1 MLLLKKLLPAVA
13 ALCLLALS
21 VGTAL
26 AHEPRDIEDYNLVV
40 GFLHEPA
47 FEGMLNGVYL
57 NVTKVAEHGHGDQ
70 TAAAAPSEGSG
81 SSSGHHGSTE
91 PGTIESEV
99 PISIYFTTEVDDKG
113 SVDIQITTE
122 GWLWTPDN
130 VDGEH
135 VPGEGHAHIYV
146 DGVKIDR
153 VYGPSYYLEGL
164 EPGERQVRI
173 SLNSNSHDEL
183 TYGGKAVEATSL
195 VTIPETA
202 HQAMQMKSEDTAEA
216 EAEAGHSHGA
226 EMITGVTG
234 LEQTILV
241 EVTHVPSGAKR
252 NMSLHAFDEPG
263 KYKADF
269 IPTASGQYVFHF
281 IGTIEGKPIDE
292 RFESGV
298 GTFDDVQPATAIQFP
313 ETAAS
318 TRELESAVRGAL
330 ESARQAQDTA
340 LALDAAANSAQSSA
354 STATTLAI
362 VGMALGALGI
372 VVGGIGITAALRRKN

>member
-1 MLLLKKLLPAVA
+1 MLKKTLPPLA
-13 ALCLLALS
+13 ALCLLALTL
-21 VGTAL
+21 GTAM

-57 NVTKVAEHGHGDQ
+57 NVTKVAEHAHG
-70 TAAAAPSEGSG
+70 E
-81 SSSGHHGSTE
+81 SSSDHHATAE
-91 PGTIESEV
+91 DYGTIESEV
-99 PISIYFTTEVDDKG
+99 PTNISFTTEVDDHG
-113 SVDIQITTE
+113 GVDIQITTE

-153 VYGPSYYLEGL
+153 VYGPSYHLEGL
-164 EPGERQVRI
+164 EPGERQVRV
-173 SLNSNSHDEL
+173 SLHSNSHDEL
-183 TYGGKAVEATSL
+183 TYGGDAIEAVSI
-195 VTIPETA
+195 VTIPETHHHAA
-202 HQAMQMKSEDTAEA
+202 HTESEDAA

-226 EMITGVTG
+226 ELITGVTG

-241 EVTHVPSGAKR
+241 EVTHVPSGATR
-252 NMSLHAFDEPG
+252 IMSLHAFDEPG

-281 IGTIEGKPIDE
+281 SGTIEGKQIDE

-313 ETAAS
+313 ESAAS
-318 TRELESAVRGAL
+318 TRELESAMRGAL

-340 LALDAAANSAQSSA
+340 LALDAAANSAKDSA

-362 VGMALGALGI
+362 VGMALGA
-372 VVGGIGITAALRRKN
+372 IGIAVGAIGTVVALRRRN

>member
-1 MLLLKKLLPAVA
+1 MLKKLLPPLA
-13 ALCLLALS
+13 ALCLLALTL
-21 VGTAL
+21 GTAM

-40 GFLHEPA
+40 GFLNEPA

-57 NVTKVAEHGHGDQ
+57 SVTKVAEHEHEHEHGEPSDSSADHHA
-70 TAAAAPSEGSG
+70 TA
-81 SSSGHHGSTE
+81 

-99 PISIYFTTEVDDKG
+99 PISISFTTEVDDKG
-113 SVDIQITTE
+113 GVDIQITTE

-146 DGVKIDR
+146 DDVKIGR
-153 VYGPSYYLEGL
+153 IYGPTYYLEGI
-164 EPGERQVRI
+164 EPGEREVRI

-183 TYGGKAVEATSL
+183 TYDGDAVEAISM
-195 VTIPETA
+195 VTIPETD
-202 HQAMQMKSEDTAEA
+202 HHAMQMESEDTADPEA
-216 EAEAGHSHGA
+216 AHSHG
-226 EMITGVTG
+226 EELITGVTG
-234 LEQTILV
+234 LEQTIIV
-241 EVTHVPSGAKR
+241 EVTHVPSGTKR
-252 NMSLHAFDEPG
+252 NMSLQAFDEPG

-281 IGTIEGKPIDE
+281 FGTIEGKQIDE

-298 GTFDDVQPATAIQFP
+298 GKFDDVQPATAIQFP

-318 TRELESAVRGAL
+318 TRELESALRGAL

-340 LALDAAANSAQSSA
+340 LALDAAADSAQSSA

-362 VGMALGALGI
+362 VGMALGAIGI
-372 VVGGIGITAALRRKN
+372 VVGGIGITAALRRKS

>member
-1 MLLLKKLLPAVA
+1 MRRSLLLKKVLPPLA
-13 ALCLLALS
+13 ALCLLALTL
-21 VGTAL
+21 GTAL

-47 FEGMLNGVYL
+47 FEGTLNGVYL

-70 TAAAAPSEGSG
+70 AAA
-81 SSSGHHGSTE
+81 
-91 PGTIESEV
+91 
-99 PISIYFTTEVDDKG
+99 
-113 SVDIQITTE
+113 
-122 GWLWTPDN
+122 
-130 VDGEH
+130 
-135 VPGEGHAHIYV
+135 
-146 DGVKIDR
+146 
-153 VYGPSYYLEGL
+153 
-164 EPGERQVRI
+164 
-173 SLNSNSHDEL
+173 
-183 TYGGKAVEATSL
+183 
-195 VTIPETA
+195 
-202 HQAMQMKSEDTAEA
+202 A

-241 EVTHVPSGAKR
+241 EVTHVPSGSKR

-281 IGTIEGKPIDE
+281 IGTIEGKRIDE

-362 VGMALGALGI
+362 VGMALGAIGI

>member
-1 MLLLKKLLPAVA
+1 LKKLLPASIA
-13 ALCLLALS
+13 AFIILILTLALS
-21 VGTAL
+21 LGTAL

-57 NVTKVAEHGHGDQ
+57 SVTKVAAHGHGEPSSHQ
-70 TAAAAPSEGSG
+70 HAAAEDY
-81 SSSGHHGSTE
+81 
-91 PGTIESEV
+91 GTIESEV
-99 PISIYFTTEVDDKG
+99 PISIDITAEVDDG
-113 SVDIQITTE
+113 GNVTVEVMTE

-146 DGVKIDR
+146 DDVKIDR
-153 VYGPSYYLEGL
+153 VYGPTYLLEGL
-164 EPGERQVRI
+164 EPGERQVRVT
-173 SLNSNSHDEL
+173 LNTNSHSEL
-183 TYGGKAVEATSL
+183 TYDGKAVEATAS
-195 VTIPETA
+195 VTIPDTGQHA
-202 HQAMQMKSEDTAEA
+202 HHSESADAG
-216 EAEAGHSHGA
+216 AGHSHGA
-226 EMITGVTG
+226 ELITGVTG

-263 KYKADF
+263 NYKADF

-281 IGTIEGKPIDE
+281 FGSIEGMQLDE

-313 ETAAS
+313 ESAAS

-340 LALDAAANSAQSSA
+340 LALDDAASSAQDSA

-362 VGMALGALGI
+362 VGIAVGVIGI
-372 VVGGIGITAALRRKN
+372 AVGGIGIAAALRRKN

>member
-1 MLLLKKLLPAVA
+1 MTNKLLPASIA
-13 ALCLLALS
+13 ACIVLILTLALS
-21 VGTAL
+21 TATAT

-47 FEGMLNGVYL
+47 FEGILNGVYL
-57 NVTKVAEHGHGDQ
+57 SVTKVAEHGHGD
-70 TAAAAPSEGSG
+70 PSATTKA
-81 SSSGHHGSTE
+81 HDA
-91 PGTIESEV
+91 IESEV
-99 PISIYFTTEVDDKG
+99 PVSIDIAAEVDDG
-113 SVDIQITTE
+113 GGVNVEIATE
-122 GWLWTPDN
+122 GWLWTPEN

-135 VPGEGHAHIYV
+135 VPGEGHAHIYA

-153 VYGPSYYLEGL
+153 VYGPSYHLEGL
-164 EPGERQVRI
+164 QPGERQVRVT
-173 SLNSNSHDEL
+173 LNSNSHDEL
-183 TYGGKAVEATSL
+183 TYDGKPVEATAL
-195 VTIPETA
+195 VTIPDTG
-202 HQAMQMKSEDTAEA
+202 HQASHAESEDTAD
-216 EAEAGHSHGA
+216 AEAGHSHG
-226 EMITGVTG
+226 EELITGVTG

-252 NMSLHAFDEPG
+252 NMTLHALDEPG
-263 KYKADF
+263 NYKADF

-281 IGTIEGKPIDE
+281 IGTIEGMLLNE

-313 ETAAS
+313 ESAAS

-340 LALDAAANSAQSSA
+340 LALEADAESAKSSA

-362 VGMALGALGI
+362 AGIAVGAIGI
-372 VVGGIGITAALRRKN
+372 IIGGIGITAALRRKN

>member
-1 MLLLKKLLPAVA
+1 MLKNILPPLA
-13 ALCLLALS
+13 ALCLLALTM
-21 VGTAL
+21 GTVM

-47 FEGMLNGVYL
+47 FEGTLNGVYL
-57 NVTKVAEHGHGDQ
+57 SVTKVAEHDHG
-70 TAAAAPSEGSG
+70 E
-81 SSSGHHGSTE
+81 SSSDHHAMAE
-91 PGTIESEV
+91 DYGTIESEV
-99 PISIYFTTEVDDKG
+99 PISIGFTTEVDDHG
-113 SVDIQITTE
+113 GVDVQITTE

-153 VYGPSYYLEGL
+153 VYGPSYHLDGL
-164 EPGERQVRI
+164 EPGERQVRVT
-173 SLNSNSHDEL
+173 LNSNSHDEL
-183 TYGGKAVEATSL
+183 TYGGNTVEAVSI
-195 VTIPETA
+195 VTIPETHDHAA
-202 HQAMQMKSEDTAEA
+202 HTESEDAADAES
-216 EAEAGHSHGA
+216 GHSHGA
-226 EMITGVTG
+226 ELITGVTG
-234 LEQTILV
+234 LEQTVLV

-252 NMSLHAFDEPG
+252 HMSLHAFDEPG
-263 KYKADF
+263 NYKADF
-269 IPTASGQYVFHF
+269 IPTATGQYIFHF
-281 IGTIEGKPIDE
+281 FGSIEGMQLDE

-313 ETAAS
+313 ESAAS

-340 LALDAAANSAQSSA
+340 LALDAAADSAQDSA

-362 VGMALGALGI
+362 VGMALGVIGI
-372 VVGGIGITAALRRKN
+372 AVGGIGITAALRRKS

>member
-1 MLLLKKLLPAVA
+1 MLKKLLPAVA

-70 TAAAAPSEGSG
+70 TAAAPSEGSG

-216 EAEAGHSHGA
+216 EAGHSHGA

-281 IGTIEGKPIDE
+281 IGTIEGKRIDE

-362 VGMALGALGI
+362 AGMALGAISI

>member
-1 MLLLKKLLPAVA
+1 MLKKTLPPLA
-13 ALCLLALS
+13 ALCLLALTL
-21 VGTAL
+21 GTAM

-57 NVTKVAEHGHGDQ
+57 SVTKVAEHGHGELSD
-70 TAAAAPSEGSG
+70 
-81 SSSGHHGSTE
+81 SSADHHGSAE

-99 PISIYFTTEVDDKG
+99 PISISFTTEVDDKG
-113 SVDIQITTE
+113 GVDIQITTE

-146 DGVKIDR
+146 DGVKIGR
-153 VYGPSYYLEGL
+153 IYGPTYYLEGIDS
-164 EPGERQVRI
+164 GERQVRI

-183 TYGGKAVEATSL
+183 TYDGNAVEAIAS
-195 VTIPETA
+195 VTIPESD
-202 HQAMQMKSEDTAEA
+202 HHAMQAESK
-216 EAEAGHSHGA
+216 EEESDHSHS
-226 EMITGVTG
+226 EELITGVTG

-241 EVTHVPSGAKR
+241 EVTHVPSGTKR
-252 NMSLHAFDEPG
+252 NMSLQAFDEPG

-281 IGTIEGKPIDE
+281 IGTIEGKQIDE

-313 ETAAS
+313 ESAAS

-340 LALDAAANSAQSSA
+340 LALDAAANSANDSA

-362 VGMALGALGI
+362 VGMALGA
-372 VVGGIGITAALRRKN
+372 IGIAVGTIGMFAAFRRRN

>member
-1 MLLLKKLLPAVA
+1 MLKKILSPLA
-13 ALCLLALS
+13 ALCLLALTL
-21 VGTAL
+21 GTAL

-57 NVTKVAEHGHGDQ
+57 SVTKVAEHGHSNQ
-70 TAAAAPSEGSG
+70 TTSSAHSEGSD
-81 SSSGHHGSTE
+81 SSADHHGSADLAS
-91 PGTIESEV
+91 IESEV
-99 PISIYFTTEVDDKG
+99 PISISFTTEVDDTG
-113 SVDIQITTE
+113 GVNIHIVTE

-153 VYGPSYYLEGL
+153 IYGPTYYLEGI
-164 EPGERQVRI
+164 EPGEREVRV

-183 TYGGKAVEATSL
+183 TYGGNAVEAVSM
-195 VTIPETA
+195 VEIPETA
-202 HQAMQMKSEDTAEA
+202 HHAMQAESEDASDAEA
-216 EAEAGHSHGA
+216 DHSHSA
-226 EMITGVTG
+226 ELITGVDG

-241 EVTHVPSGAKR
+241 EVTHVPSGTKR

-263 KYKADF
+263 NYKADF

-281 IGTIEGKPIDE
+281 IGTVEGMQIDE

-313 ETAAS
+313 ESAVS

-340 LALDAAANSAQSSA
+340 LALDAAADSAQSSA
-354 STATTLAI
+354 STATTLALVGI
-362 VGMALGALGI
+362 VMGAIGI
-372 VVGGIGITAALRRKN
+372 VVGGIGITVALRSKN